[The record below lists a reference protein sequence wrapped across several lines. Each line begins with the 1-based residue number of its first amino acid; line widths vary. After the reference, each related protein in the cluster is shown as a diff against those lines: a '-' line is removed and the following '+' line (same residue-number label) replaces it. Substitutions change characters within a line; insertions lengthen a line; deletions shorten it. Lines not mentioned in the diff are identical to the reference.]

1 MKKTKTHKK
10 TKTEKDTLAKHSTNK
25 TNGKSRENITVQCYK
40 RYVCEEQKQ
49 KPNDSW
55 CRSEKESDTYKLPAH
70 KEIFNTNNQFSM
82 APTRKTT
89 DIRND
94 DNIDVDDD
102 DNDNDDEDEFGQP
115 LISLP
120 QICLAMV

>member
-1 MKKTKTHKK
+1 
-10 TKTEKDTLAKHSTNK
+10 
-25 TNGKSRENITVQCYK
+25 
-40 RYVCEEQKQ
+40 
-49 KPNDSW
+49 
-55 CRSEKESDTYKLPAH
+55 
-70 KEIFNTNNQFSM
+70 M

-94 DNIDVDDD
+94 DDSNIDVYDNDDD
-102 DNDNDDEDEFGQP
+102 DDVDNDNEDEFGQT

>member
-1 MKKTKTHKK
+1 
-10 TKTEKDTLAKHSTNK
+10 
-25 TNGKSRENITVQCYK
+25 
-40 RYVCEEQKQ
+40 
-49 KPNDSW
+49 
-55 CRSEKESDTYKLPAH
+55 
-70 KEIFNTNNQFSM
+70 M